1 MLIGEAILSDSGVY
15 GSAVPCSASTD
26 SVEPMA
32 PKHTLQRVKLP
43 TSSETLLLVDVINP
57 FRFPTARDILPSALT
72 AAHGIAKLKRRF
84 TARGGAVVYANDNYG
99 TWHSDFREILAACRQ
114 LAGERGVIANLL
126 APSPTDIVILK
137 PQHSAFHSTP
147 LQHLLSRMHTTR
159 LVIAGFAADMCVMLT
174 ATDAR
179 MLGFSVWIPS
189 DCTAAESEERK
200 ANTLRQLHAVFKCS
214 VRLASRSGPPAAQM
228 RA

>member
-1 MLIGEAILSDSGVY
+1 M
-15 GSAVPCSASTD
+15 ASKR
-26 SVEPMA
+26 A
-32 PKHTLQRVKLP
+32 LQRVMLP

-57 FRFPTARDILPSALT
+57 FRFPTARDILPSALA
-72 AAHGIAKLKRRF
+72 AAHGIARLKRRCV
-84 TARGGAVVYANDNYG
+84 ARGGAVVYANDNYG

-126 APSPTDIVILK
+126 APSPSDIVILK

-147 LQHLLSRMHTTR
+147 LQHLLSQMRTQR

-179 MLGFSVWIPS
+179 MLGFSVWVPP
-189 DCTAAESEERK
+189 DCTAAESEKRK
-200 ANTLRQLHAVFKCS
+200 TDALRQLHAVFKCS
-214 VRLASRSGPPAAQM
+214 VRKAHRISPTAAQTQS
-228 RA
+228 